1 MTTKEN
7 IIIKYKHTILFY
19 VLATIIP
26 WAFWFA
32 AGYVSHH
39 TVFSDASDRCISLP
53 LS

>member
-7 IIIKYKHTILFY
+7 IIIKLGIVVFFY

-39 TVFSDASDRCISLP
+39 TVYSES
-53 LS
+53 